1 MQLGRIHLQLKQTLN
16 CFGGTGHQCHSTTTS
31 QPEEAVRNC
40 TELLVVFCIEL
51 CTVPLL
57 LKLHDFCIPIPDI
70 HIPENWVPQK
80 SGVDWAPLHLQYG
93 VCLIFWG
100 FVGPFS
106 DDSYCGPTKI
116 PSKSPPCP
124 IDGWLQPHLLH
135 GLLHSRDICQ
145 HCQDFTLPRD
155 VLRSQQTGFDK
166 SSQGGKQWFWSCK
179 SLVGTISYPNHLQL
193 SMGMS
198 RQNQWEEAPIFWLL
212 YIWVN
217 YNNSLTWN
225 KAIWGWFPLLF
236 QWGRSEV
243 VIIYPDIYIYTHVTY
258 YVSIIVNTL
267 CASWLWPSS
276 KCRQRP
282 GQSLKNNGS
291 WRGYTGFKVWLASG
305 QRVVQ
310 AFRKAR
316 RACNQASLASW
327 SVGSNEKA
335 SAAILI
341 RSSCWLGW
349 WEVIKHEMAGHSV

>member
-1 MQLGRIHLQLKQTLN
+1 MISASPSLTSTSLKIGYPKNLVSIEPPCISSMAFVWYFEDLWAHFQMIHIVGPLKSPVNLPIAPLMVDCSHTSCTDCCTLVTSASTAKTSPCPEMFWGHNKLGLTSLLK
-16 CFGGTGHQCHSTTTS
+16 
-31 QPEEAVRNC
+31 EENNDFDPVN
-40 TELLVVFCIEL
+40 
-51 CTVPLL
+51 PLL
-57 LKLHDFCIPIPDI
+57 GQYHIQTIFNFRWGCPDKI
-70 HIPENWVPQK
+70 
-80 SGVDWAPLHLQYG
+80 SGKKH
-93 VCLIFWG
+93 
-100 FVGPFS
+100 PFFG
-106 DDSYCGPTKI
+106 C
-116 PSKSPPCP
+116 
-124 IDGWLQPHLLH
+124 
-135 GLLHSRDICQ
+135 
-145 HCQDFTLPRD
+145 
-155 VLRSQQTGFDK
+155 
-166 SSQGGKQWFWSCK
+166 
-179 SLVGTISYPNHLQL
+179 
-193 SMGMS
+193 
-198 RQNQWEEAPIFWLL
+198 